1 MRHFLAG
8 FLSSGFFICRED
20 RMVAGTA
27 LKWWTV
33 MRNKGILQ
41 LVAVKVGAG
50 NPAHLVG
57 YIGST
62 VCRFDS
68 GGRFSRPTRFLCLI
82 W

>member
-1 MRHFLAG
+1 MA
-8 FLSSGFFICRED
+8 
-20 RMVAGTA
+20 AGTT

-50 NPAHLVG
+50 KLAHLVG

-68 GGRFSRPTRFLCLI
+68 GAVLVGSPGFSGVLCLI